1 MIVKAASRRKFLTIA
16 TLALLAGCKV
26 IPKGAPDSTPPLD
39 QPSASTLPAD
49 QMRHRVALLVPLT
62 GPNAGVGEAIG
73 NAANMALLDTNA
85 ANLRI
90 TTYDTASGVPAAAAR
105 AIADGNKLILGPL
118 LGEDIPAVAATARGS
133 RVPVVSY
140 SNDATQAARDVFIMG
155 NVPGESI
162 GRSVGQMRRQGI
174 TRFAALV
181 PVGEYGQR
189 ASDAY
194 LRAVRAQGGTVVG
207 MESYDRTVGSIA
219 AAVRR
224 LKAKG
229 AMEAVLIADG
239 ARYAAQVA
247 PVLKPASSTMPRVIG
262 TELWSG
268 ETVVATTPA
277 LRGAVFSAVT
287 DARFRQFS
295 ESYQNRF
302 GASPHRLATL
312 GYDSVLLTLRI
323 ARDWKPGTAFPTA
336 RLFDTGGFLGL
347 DGAFRFTP
355 GGLIERALEVREVR
369 SSGVTVLSPAPSRF
383 ED

>member
-1 MIVKAASRRKFLTIA
+1 MIVKAASRRKFLTLA

-26 IPKGAPDSTPPLD
+26 IPKGAPDSTPPID
-39 QPSASTLPAD
+39 QPSALTLPAD
-49 QMRHRVALLVPLT
+49 QMRHRVALLVPLS
-62 GPNAGVGEAIG
+62 GANAQVGEAIA

-85 ANLRI
+85 GNLRI
-90 TTYDTASGVPAAAAR
+90 TTYDTSTGVPAAAAK
-105 AIADGNKLILGPL
+105 AIADGNRLILGPL
-118 LGEDIPAVAATARGS
+118 LGEDIPAVAATARAS
-133 RVPVVSY
+133 RVLVISY

-162 GRSVGQMRRQGI
+162 GRSVGQLRGQGI
-174 TRFAALV
+174 ARFAALV

-194 LRAVRAQGGTVVG
+194 LRAVRAQGGSVVG
-207 MESYDRTVGSIA
+207 MESYDRTAGSIA

-229 AMEAVLIADG
+229 PIEAVLIADG

-247 PVLKPASSTMPRVIG
+247 PVLKPASSTMPRIIG

-268 ETVVATTPA
+268 ENVIASTPA
-277 LRGAVFSAVT
+277 LRGSVFSAVT
-287 DARFRQFS
+287 DSRFRQFS
-295 ESYQNRF
+295 ESYENRF
-302 GASPHRLATL
+302 GAAPHRLATL

-336 RLFDTGGFLGL
+336 RLFDIGGFLGL
-347 DGAFRFTP
+347 DGAFRFGA
-355 GGLIERALEVREVR
+355 GGLIERALEVREAKVT
-369 SSGVTVLSPAPSRF
+369 GVTVISPAPTRF